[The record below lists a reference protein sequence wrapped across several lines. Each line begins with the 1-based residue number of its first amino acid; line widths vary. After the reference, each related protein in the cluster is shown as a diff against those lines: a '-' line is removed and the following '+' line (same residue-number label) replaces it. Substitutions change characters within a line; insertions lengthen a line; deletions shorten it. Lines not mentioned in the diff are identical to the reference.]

1 MKAVTEE
8 DPDFKKILAF
18 LLKSKGFDGQLYKP
32 NYIKRR
38 VAVRMR
44 AMGAVSYPDYLK
56 VLEQSRQEP
65 TLLLD
70 RLTIHVTEFFRDP
83 DVYQVLKSKILP
95 DFVSIPGKKIKVW
108 CAGCST
114 GEEPY
119 SVAMMLKEWSFSNS
133 GADFDI
139 FATDIDGTSVRT
151 AQRGEYPVESLKRLS
166 KQQVARW
173 FFLEGQRAK
182 VITDLKHHIHF
193 NIRDLL
199 SPWGPEFSGFHLIF
213 CRNLLIYLTSPQ
225 QQKLYEQFAGALE
238 PGGYL
243 TLGLTETLMGPAR
256 RFFKCV
262 DVRHRIYQLQETA
275 DESLDL
281 VSKH

>member
-1 MKAVTEE
+1 MKVATEE
-8 DPDFKKILAF
+8 DPNFKKILAF
-18 LLKSKGFDGQLYKP
+18 LLKSKGFNGQLYKP

-44 AMGAVSYPDYLK
+44 AIGATSYLDYLK
-56 VLEQSRQEP
+56 ALEQSHQEP

-83 DVYQVLKSKILP
+83 DVYQVLKTKILP
-95 DFVSIPGKKIKVW
+95 ELTAAPGPKIRVW

-119 SVAMMLKEWSFSNS
+119 SVAMMLKEWSFSRS

-139 FATDIDGTSVRT
+139 FATDIDATSVRT
-151 AQRGEYPVESLKRLS
+151 AQRGEYPVESLNRLS

-173 FFLEGQRAK
+173 FFLEGQRSK
-182 VITDLKHHIHF
+182 VIADLKHHVHF
-193 NIRDLL
+193 SVRDLL
-199 SPWGPEFSGFHLIF
+199 SPWGPEYSGFHLIF
-213 CRNLLIYLTSPQ
+213 CRNLLIYLTSPE
-225 QQKLYEQFAGALE
+225 QQKLYEQFASALE

-243 TLGLTETLMGPAR
+243 VLGLTETLMGPSR

-275 DESLDL
+275 NQTLDL
-281 VSKH
+281 INKD